1 MKSLKVLKFGGT
13 SMGSSEAIRRVIAI
27 IKKPQKDGRIAAVV
41 VSAMSGVT
49 DQLVAIATR
58 AAAKDESY
66 KELIQQLEIRHVK
79 AARALVSKRNRA
91 HTLAT
96 IDRLIDSLEDLA
108 RGVYLLHELSPA
120 ALDYIMSYGERLSAH
135 LLTSALTDYGVQAE
149 YLNACEI
156 ITTDEEFGRAV
167 VDFKTTGKAI
177 RTYFRKHQ
185 HLQVV
190 TGFIAATPRKAI
202 TTLGRG
208 GSDYSASIVGAAL
221 DATGIEIWTDVS
233 GVLTADPRK
242 VKDAL
247 PIPTMSYKE
256 AVEMSYFGAKVIHPP
271 TMQPALEKNIPILIK
286 NTFEPKAP
294 GTVIGKTS
302 GTNHG
307 LARGISS
314 ISDIAVL
321 QVEGSGMV
329 GTRGVAGR
337 LFGALGKARVNVLLI
352 SQASSEH
359 SISIAVVPTEAQA
372 AKNAI
377 DEEFT
382 FERRSHLIE
391 EVSITRDLSIIAVV
405 GENLRHQRGVAGRL
419 FETLGRNGINI
430 VALAQGSSELN
441 ISVVIDKKYETKAL
455 NAVHD
460 AFFSPERKTLN
471 IFLVGTG
478 LVGSTLLKQ
487 FGEQKNFL
495 EREHRLFV
503 RIVGIANTARM
514 HLNPEGIPPQSWK
527 EVLSRSRTRMNIGK
541 FILAMEQLAL
551 PGSVFVDCT
560 ASADVAASYASIL
573 GAGISVVTP
582 NKMAN
587 SGTLQ
592 QYRELKLI
600 AEKHNVRFLYE
611 ANVGAGLPVIST
623 LDDLLLSGD
632 RILKIEGVFSG
643 TLSYIFNTFKG
654 NKLFSETVAEA
665 KRLGYTEPDPR
676 SDLSGTDVAR
686 KILILARET
695 GLPLELKDVKV
706 ESLLSPA
713 CRRAHSVE
721 DFFRKLKREDGLFE
735 KKKRAAE
742 KKRKVLRY
750 IATLEKGKAAVRLQA
765 VDETHAF
772 YPLSGSDNIIAF
784 TTERYRL
791 NPLVI
796 KGPGAGAEVTAAGV
810 FADILRTARG
820 I

>member
-286 NTFEPKAP
+286 NTFEPKA
-294 GTVIGKTS
+294 
-302 GTNHG
+302 
-307 LARGISS
+307 
-314 ISDIAVL
+314 
-321 QVEGSGMV
+321 
-329 GTRGVAGR
+329 
-337 LFGALGKARVNVLLI
+337 LGKARVNVLLI
-352 SQASSEH
+352 SQASSKH